1 MMMAKVADWE
11 TVANAI
17 RQNAEEIK
25 KRFALKKDLVNN
37 NLESV
42 ISEEELKSLFDD
54 ETVRIY
60 EERHNG

>member
-1 MMMAKVADWE
+1 MAKVADWE

>member
-1 MMMAKVADWE
+1 MFILAE

-25 KRFALKKDLVNN
+25 KRFALKKDVASG

-42 ISEEELKSLFDD
+42 ISEEELKSLFD
-54 ETVRIY
+54 EEVVRIY